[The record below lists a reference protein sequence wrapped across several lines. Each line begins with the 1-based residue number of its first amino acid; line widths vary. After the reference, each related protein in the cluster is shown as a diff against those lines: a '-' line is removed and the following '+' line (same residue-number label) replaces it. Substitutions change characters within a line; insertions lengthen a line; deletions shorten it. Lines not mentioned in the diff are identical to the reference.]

1 MLVTAQQVFKE
12 LSAGGVKPFY
22 LVIGEEPFQRDEIL
36 KRFKAHFIKEAEDST
51 FNTESFYGESLDV
64 AALMDALQSLP
75 CLFDGPGVRLI
86 VCRNFDKMPS
96 GDLDALE
103 SYFSD
108 PPPTA
113 CFLMLA
119 SKIDKRK
126 SWVKKVDEKGYL
138 LEVKEPYER
147 EWPRWKG
154 YFEKRVSKRL
164 ESEAWDELIR
174 EAGFSLSLVSS
185 ELEKV
190 ATFVGNQQVITLSDV
205 TSVSSSVGSDVLF
218 SFADD
223 VVSRRVF
230 PAIQKFHRLI
240 GQGENEI
247 KILSILVRQFRQV
260 EQCSYLMAK
269 GIRGPKAVAVELG
282 IPPFFVPKVMDQ
294 ARTQTRERWSAVL
307 VQLAQCDYQ
316 LKIGSGRLLEDFLV
330 PYFSSD
336 HLVFLPQLA

>member
-1 MLVTAQQVFKE
+1 MTARQVFKE
-12 LSAGGVKPFY
+12 LSAGGIKPFY

-64 AALMDALQSLP
+64 AALMDALQALP
-75 CLFDGPGVRLI
+75 CLFGGTGVRLI
-86 VCRNFDKMPS
+86 VCRNFDKISS
-96 GDLDALE
+96 GDLDTLG
-103 SYFSD
+103 SCFSD
-108 PPPTA
+108 PSPTT

-119 SKIDKRK
+119 SKVDKRK
-126 SWVKKVDEKGYL
+126 SWIKRVDEKGCL

-147 EWPRWKG
+147 EWPGWKG

-164 ESEAWDELIR
+164 DSEAWDRLVR
-174 EAGFSLSLVSS
+174 EANFSLSLVSS
-185 ELEKV
+185 ELEKI
-190 ATFVGNQQVITLSDV
+190 ATFVGDRQTVTLADV
-205 TSVSSSVGSDVLF
+205 TSVSSSISADVLF

-223 VVSRRVF
+223 VVFRRKF

-247 KILSILVRQFRQV
+247 KILSILLRQFRQV
-260 EQCSYLMAK
+260 EQCSYLMAH

-282 IPPFFVPKVMDQ
+282 IPSFFVPKVMDQ
-294 ARTQTRERWSAVL
+294 AKAQTRERWSAAL

-316 LKIGSGRLLEDFLV
+316 LKTGSGRLLEDFLV

-336 HLVFLPQLA
+336 WIRS